1 MRPEQ
6 PRTGLAL
13 QRRWADSGPGGS
25 LSTGRLRGLIQ
36 SARTASFCFLLP
48 RVHAA
53 AITAAPAA
61 QMPPSPSSSP
71 ALARTPSPST
81 VPGFIGK
88 PEYPETGWDRVKDLF
103 AKEFVLKFIL
113 DLSSGAVVFKV
124 KVSFVQE
131 MQTDHIWGA
140 ISHLSRANNVSLPPC
155 SVTQWYSDEL
165 TDVIKSGLFAGA
177 VGFLYGG
184 LPAAR
189 SARQRYIQASQA
201 ELYTSRVEAVRSAHN
216 ASIRGFL
223 RYGWR
228 WSWRVAAL
236 VVVFNS
242 VNTGLSAYRDK
253 SSLSHYAAAGAVAGG
268 LFRLTLGL
276 RGFVAGAIIGTALGI
291 PSGAL
296 IIGMQALTGEDVRAR
311 RKRERREIYE
321 RRLAEWSARLQLTD
335 QLIGD
340 LNVGS
345 EHERTNQDARRIHE
359 LLSLPRSD
367 EDAGDSSSQW
377 R

>member
-103 AKEFVLKFIL
+103 AK
-113 DLSSGAVVFKV
+113 D
-124 KVSFVQE
+124 
-131 MQTDHIWGA
+131 
-140 ISHLSRANNVSLPPC
+140 
-155 SVTQWYSDEL
+155 VTQWYSDEL